1 MTILIG
7 IVLALIVISGLD
19 KVFWSSPYDESR
31 ASGTATHPQPRSRAR
46 ARSTQHQSPARGWL
60 R

>member
-7 IVLALIVISGLD
+7 IVLALIIISSLD
-19 KVFWSSPYDESR
+19 KVFWSSAYDEPRTS
-31 ASGTATHPQPRSRAR
+31 TATHSRSGSRAR
-46 ARSTQHQSPARGWL
+46 ARSAQRQSPARGWL